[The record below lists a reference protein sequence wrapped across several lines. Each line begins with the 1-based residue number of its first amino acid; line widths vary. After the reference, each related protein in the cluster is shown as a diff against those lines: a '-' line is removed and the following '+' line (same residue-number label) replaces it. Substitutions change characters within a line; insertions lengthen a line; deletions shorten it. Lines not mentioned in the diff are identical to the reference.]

1 MDKEKLVIGKTYL
14 HHRKVD
20 IGDREL
26 EGERWVK
33 CVETTKTG
41 ALFQHEFEVF
51 ELTNE
56 KIQEEI
62 IRAFP

>member
-1 MDKEKLVIGKTYL
+1 MDKEKMVIGKTYL
-14 HHRKVD
+14 QHRKVE
-20 IGDREL
+20 IGVREL
-26 EGERWVK
+26 DGERWVK
-33 CVETTKTG
+33 CVETNKTG

>member
-1 MDKEKLVIGKTYL
+1 MDKGKLAEGKTYL
-14 HHRKVD
+14 HHRKVN

-26 EGERWVK
+26 EGERWVR
-33 CVETTKTG
+33 CVEVTKAG

-51 ELTNE
+51 ELNNE